1 MNEKPNASFTIVS
14 LLAIG
19 AAIWSF
25 FQGATFGLL
34 LAIAAIVLGL
44 IGVLLSLS
52 AKKRGGLVSLTSIV
66 FGVIG
71 IIAAVIKAMLYLF
84 G

>member
-1 MNEKPNASFTIVS
+1 MSENPRASFSIVS

-34 LAIAAIVLGL
+34 LALAAIALGI
-44 IGVLLSLS
+44 IGVLVSLS
-52 AKKRGGLVSLTSIV
+52 AKKRGGLVSLSSIV
-66 FGVIG
+66 IGVIG